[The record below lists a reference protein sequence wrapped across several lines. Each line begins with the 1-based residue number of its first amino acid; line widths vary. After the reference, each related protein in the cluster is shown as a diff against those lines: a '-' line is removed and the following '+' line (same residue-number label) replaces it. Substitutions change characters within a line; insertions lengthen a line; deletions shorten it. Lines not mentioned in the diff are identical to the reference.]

1 MTTGDA
7 LRRSL
12 GAYLSEKWRAPVTI
26 EALSRI
32 PGGASRQT
40 WKCAA
45 IHEGRREGLI
55 VRLDPASSLIDTD
68 RRTEYRAIEAAFQS
82 GLPVP
87 EPLALEEDASFLG
100 QSFSLT
106 REVPGCDSAADKIP
120 EAHRAA
126 IGRRKWATLGAIA
139 RLDPIAL
146 GLTDTMPATSRETCA
161 MEQLE
166 YWAGVI
172 AADEIHPNPIAHATI
187 RWLRRNPPPPAQKLC
202 LVHGDFRTGSFL
214 FTQDGAIKAIL
225 DWEMA
230 HIGDPLEDL
239 AWSLDPLWSWAN
251 PALAGLLLPHEEAI
265 RCWEDASG
273 LTVDPAAFRWWRI
286 FASLKGIAIWISSS
300 EDFHTGA
307 AKEPILAVAGWLM
320 TDRQQQ
326 ILIDRL
332 APHLRTRFPEARS

>member
-1 MTTGDA
+1 MTTQDA
-7 LRRSL
+7 LQSGL
-12 GAYLSEKWRAPVTI
+12 GRYLSEKWRTPVAI
-26 EALSRI
+26 EAMARI

-40 WKCAA
+40 WKVTARRGDA
-45 IHEGRREGLI
+45 REGLI
-55 VRLDPASSLIDTD
+55 IRLDPASSLIDTD
-68 RRTEYRAIEAAFQS
+68 RRTEYRAIEAAFKS

-87 EPLALEEDASFLG
+87 EPLVLEEDLSWLG

-106 REVPGCDSAADKIP
+106 REVPGCDASADKFP
-120 EAHRAA
+120 DAHRAA
-126 IGRRKWATLGAIA
+126 IGRRKWQILGEIA

-146 GLTDTMPATSRETCA
+146 DLTSTMPATTRETCA
-161 MEQLE
+161 MEQLD

-172 AADEIHPNPIAHATI
+172 EADEIHPNPVAHATI
-187 RWLRRNPPPPAQKLC
+187 RWLRRNAPPPAQKLS
-202 LVHGDFRTGSFL
+202 LVHGDFRSGNFL
-214 FTQDGAIKAIL
+214 FTQEGAIKAIL

-251 PALAGLLLPHEEAI
+251 PALAGMLLPHDEAI

-273 LTVDPAAFRWWRI
+273 LRVDPQAFRWWQI

-300 EDFHTGA
+300 EDFHAGA

-332 APHLRTRFPEARS
+332 APHLHTRFPEARS